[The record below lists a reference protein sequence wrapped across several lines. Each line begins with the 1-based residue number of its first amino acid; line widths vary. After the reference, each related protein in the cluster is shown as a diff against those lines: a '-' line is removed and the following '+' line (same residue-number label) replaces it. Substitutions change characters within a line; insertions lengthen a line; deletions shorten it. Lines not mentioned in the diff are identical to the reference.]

1 VGPEDKVS
9 RNFEIWG
16 LERKASLKASWA
28 ETPKPEVPKSRSAK
42 NESFENPK
50 IAEPNGSSENL
61 FELKCN
67 LFLFIL
73 AYKC

>member
-9 RNFEIWG
+9 RNFEGRG

-28 ETPKPEVPKSRSAK
+28 KNPKHEVSKYRSAE
-42 NESFENPK
+42 NESFKNLK
-50 IAEPNGSSENL
+50 IIEPNESSENL
-61 FELKCN
+61 FESKCL
-67 LFLFIL
+67 LFLFVL